1 MSRAATRLLAQ
12 LESWYGYD
20 GLAPSTRTIVMV
32 RLAPDAVAGTNRLA
46 LSLEAP
52 PGVRV
57 ETPCVWAPSLREGA
71 WRIVAERPGEYD
83 LRLVLGGDAVTK
95 RITVSRSVAARAP
108 LRPRAGMWD
117 EFLNPAESP
126 LSASSRIE
134 SIEVRYPPRSLDAF
148 GLSSSWLV
156 VFLVLTTVFMLI
168 GRPLVNVVM

>member
-1 MSRAATRLLAQ
+1 MRLGAVVAR
-12 LESWYGYD
+12 G
-20 GLAPSTRTIVMV
+20 
-32 RLAPDAVAGTNRLA
+32 RLADRGRTAGR
-46 LSLEAP
+46 
-52 PGVRV
+52 VR
-57 ETPCVWAPSLREGA
+57 P
-71 WRIVAERPGEYD
+71 
-83 LRLVLGGDAVTK
+83 RLVLGGDAVTK

>member
-1 MSRAATRLLAQ
+1 
-12 LESWYGYD
+12 
-20 GLAPSTRTIVMV
+20 
-32 RLAPDAVAGTNRLA
+32 
-46 LSLEAP
+46 
-52 PGVRV
+52 
-57 ETPCVWAPSLREGA
+57 
-71 WRIVAERPGEYD
+71 
-83 LRLVLGGDAVTK
+83 
-95 RITVSRSVAARAP
+95 
-108 LRPRAGMWD
+108 MWD